1 MVLGGGAPQ
10 YDMPFKEPAYLK
22 DINIL
27 ESDFENPMNYKQVLL
42 DLLACPNITSKRFV
56 FEQYDSTVRTN
67 TVQGPGGS
75 AAVVRLKGTNKAI
88 SISTDCNGRFVYLN
102 PYEGGKRAVAES
114 SRNVVCTGA
123 KPIAITNCLNFGNPQ
138 DPEVYWQFKKAVEG
152 IGEACRVLN
161 TPVTGGNVSFYN
173 ETNDS
178 SIYPTPVIGMV
189 GLMDD
194 VKDSTT
200 IDYKSP
206 GDIILCIGNLTGEFG
221 GSEYLKVVHGKVK
234 GPIGTLDLVQEASVQ
249 EVCLD
254 SIQKGYIKSA
264 HDISEGGLAVNIAE
278 SILSSDRSIGAEI
291 HITSKIRDDLLLFG
305 ESQSVIVVTVS
316 KEDLHNVVLKAKDKD
331 VFTQC
336 IGSVN
341 DSGQLTINDILSID
355 RQEMAPAYFD
365 TLGSII
371 DY

>member
-1 MVLGGGAPQ
+1 
-10 YDMPFKEPAYLK
+10 
-22 DINIL
+22 
-27 ESDFENPMNYKQVLL
+27 
-42 DLLACPNITSKRFV
+42 
-56 FEQYDSTVRTN
+56 
-67 TVQGPGGS
+67 
-75 AAVVRLKGTNKAI
+75 
-88 SISTDCNGRFVYLN
+88 
-102 PYEGGKRAVAES
+102 
-114 SRNVVCTGA
+114 
-123 KPIAITNCLNFGNPQ
+123 
-138 DPEVYWQFKKAVEG
+138 
-152 IGEACRVLN
+152 
-161 TPVTGGNVSFYN
+161 
-173 ETNDS
+173 
-178 SIYPTPVIGMV
+178 
-189 GLMDD
+189 
-194 VKDSTT
+194 
-200 IDYKSP
+200 
-206 GDIILCIGNLTGEFG
+206 
-221 GSEYLKVVHGKVK
+221 
-234 GPIGTLDLVQEASVQ
+234 LDLVQEASVQ

-336 IGSVN
+336 IGNVN
-341 DSGQLTINDILSID
+341 ESGQLTINDILSID